1 MGYLEKILNLI
12 FNEGVIGA
20 LSGTFLGY
28 FLAKIGKL
36 RLYLKKSN
44 FEFLSETEFGE
55 YSHSDI
61 NNSNLFMYKI
71 ELQLHNSSSIN
82 QILRD
87 ITIEFRCNDGSIVTS
102 FPIDS
107 SSKKY
112 SDAGIMY
119 KKLEFINIEPNKII
133 EIYLDNTIE
142 KKYESN
148 FDSLK
153 DIKNIYFV
161 AKTYRNRK
169 FEKIIK

>member
-28 FLAKIGKL
+28 YLAKIGKL

-44 FEFLSETEFGE
+44 FEFLFENEFRE

-61 NNSNLFMYKI
+61 NNSNLFRYNI

-82 QILRD
+82 KILRD
-87 ITIEFRCNDGSIVTS
+87 IIIEFRCNDGSIITS
-102 FPIDS
+102 YPIDA

-112 SDAGIMY
+112 SDAGMIFE
-119 KKLEFINIEPNKII
+119 KLEFINIEPNKII
-133 EIYLDNTIE
+133 EIYLYNTIE

-153 DIKNIYFV
+153 DIKNVYFI